1 MNAYMAKRMTSA
13 RIVTPGQ
20 AMGTI
25 PTMRARTARK
35 ISEVDSD
42 LNMTVPFVVGLETSE
57 GCDGGARPTPAAY
70 ERIAAGSCPAHRA
83 GGDGADGACGA
94 RSSAVSKRICWRGRG
109 GAGFHTR
116 AAAAGRRCAATA

>member
-20 AMGTI
+20 AMATI
-25 PTMRARTARK
+25 PTMTARTPRK

-83 GGDGADGACGA
+83 GGDRADRAFRA
-94 RSSAVSKRICWRGRG
+94 RAPAVSENI
-109 GAGFHTR
+109 
-116 AAAAGRRCAATA
+116 